1 MKQSEIVGLYEIYKK
16 CGGKVTTDSRKIR
29 GGEMF
34 FALKGENFDGNEY
47 ALKALE
53 AGAAYAVVDKS
64 SAVAARLSAD
74 SSADASGMCMEEQGK
89 DSVPEDFKS
98 RLIPVE
104 DTLVALQSLARWH
117 RSMMFVDGKPLTVI
131 ALTGTNGKT
140 TTKELVR
147 SVLETKYNVTATEGN
162 LNNSIGVPL
171 TLLSITPETQIAVVE
186 MGASHPGDIKEL
198 VSVALPTYGL
208 ITNVG
213 KAHLLGF
220 GSFEGVM
227 AAKGELYDY
236 LQRTADKAFVNID
249 NPYLQKMAEARPD
262 LKTIAYGLNYEGA
275 EVLPSSLEHPY
286 LRIRLAGGRV
296 ISTHLVGSYNA
307 DNVMTAI
314 AVGHEFGIGEE
325 EAVAAIEHY
334 VPANNRSQ
342 MVQAASGM
350 LIVDA
355 YNANPTSMAAA
366 LDNLDSVNYPSKAVM
381 LGNMLELG
389 DESVKEH
396 VAVLEKLSRMKSI
409 DRIVLVG
416 EEFRK
421 ALEAFGNVCATV
433 PDASGMTGNDDR
445 TQWFATSDEAASY
458 LKSNPLKDCC
468 ILIKGS
474 RGTKMENII
483 PVL

>member
-1 MKQSEIVGLYEIYKK
+1 MQYEDIYRLFVEN
-16 CGGKVTTDSRKIR
+16 GQTVTTDSRVCPAGAI
-29 GGEMF
+29 F
-34 FALKGENFDGNEY
+34 FALKGEKFNGNKF
-47 ALKALE
+47 AAKALE
-53 AGAAYAVVDKS
+53 GGCSYAVVDE
-64 SAVAARLSAD
+64 AEYCLSER
-74 SSADASGMCMEEQGK
+74 C
-89 DSVPEDFKS
+89 
-98 RLIPVE
+98 I
-104 DTLVALQSLARWH
+104 LVDNALTALQQVAHLHRVRLATP
-117 RSMMFVDGKPLTVI
+117 VVGI
-131 ALTGTNGKT
+131 TGTNGKT

-307 DNVMTAI
+307 DNVMTAL

-366 LDNLDSVNYPSKAVM
+366 LDNLASVNYPSKAVM

-389 DESVKEH
+389 DDSVKEH
-396 VAVLEKLSRMKSI
+396 VAVLERLSRMKSI

-421 ALEAFGNVCATV
+421 ALEVFGGVCASG
-433 PDASGMTGNDDR
+433 PDACGKSGNNDR
-445 TQWFATSDEAASY
+445 IQWFATSDEAASY